1 MPADL
6 QPVIV
11 LAFANDREY
20 DAHYLR
26 NLPAETRQLRTLLEQ
41 AERDGRCK
49 PVVRANTTI
58 PELFDV
64 FQDQRGRIAIFHFG
78 GHANSYQLLLE
89 TATGAPAVVDAGGL
103 AAFLAQQR
111 GLRLVF
117 LNGCA
122 TQAQVQGLHAA
133 GIPVVI
139 ATNRAIADDMATAFA
154 ARFYRAL
161 VSDGTI
167 RTAFNEAAAEFQAKL
182 GDNTRNLYAFDPP
195 AEGDEAWPWVCHV
208 RPGAEDAAD
217 WQLPAAGTFG
227 PAAKVPLERPA
238 RAEHFQDRQAELKTL
253 LAELQPGRVVTLC
266 GPGGIGKSAL
276 AAEAVWQ
283 LAPGSQP
290 APGFPDG
297 IIFHSFYNRPQADLA
312 LEHIARSFGEEV
324 RPTPKEAAQRALAG
338 RRGLLLLDGTE
349 LADDLRAVLE
359 VCDQWGVL
367 VTSRQR
373 KDAVAARQDVAPLPP
388 DDAVQ
393 LLQAWGGRRAVD
405 TAAVRQI
412 SQLVGRLPL
421 ALRLVGRYL
430 SEHEENAADYLAWLQ
445 TTPLAAL
452 DQGQRQRDSVP
463 LLLARS
469 LAQVSEQARQVM
481 GVVGLLAL
489 APFTW
494 EPITIALDIL
504 GSETRRS
511 LGELVSYGLL
521 LRPDENYE
529 VTHAL
534 VHTYARLQLAPA
546 VPVVAGL
553 AAYYTAFVAEHRG
566 NWVELQR
573 VRQHAVTLIQ
583 TCIERKAWTAA
594 NDLAWAMEDYLDL
607 QGYWT
612 DRIAIISAGLVAV
625 RALQDRRGEGNHL
638 GNLGNAYHNLGQVPQ
653 AIASYQQA
661 LAISREIGDRRG
673 EGADLGN
680 LGNAYRNLGQVP
692 QAIAYHQQALAISRE
707 IGDRS
712 GEGAALG
719 NLGNA
724 YRNLGQVPQAIA
736 YYQQALA
743 ISREIGD
750 RRGEGNHLGNLGLA
764 YAALGQVPQAI
775 EYYQQALAIFEEI
788 KSPNAGL
795 VREWLEKLKA
805 T

>member
-1 MPADL
+1 MSADL

-11 LAFANDREY
+11 LAFANDREH

-26 NLPAETRQLRTLLEQ
+26 NLPEETRQLRTLLEQ

-49 PVVRANTTI
+49 PVVRTNTTI

-89 TATGAPAVVDAGGL
+89 TANGAPAVVDAGGL

-122 TQAQVQGLHAA
+122 TQAQVQALHAA
-133 GIPVVI
+133 GIPIVI
-139 ATNRAIADDMATAFA
+139 ATNQAIDDATATAFA
-154 ARFYRAL
+154 ARFYRGL
-161 VSDGTI
+161 VSGGTI
-167 RTAFNEAAAEFQAKL
+167 CTAFNDAIAEAEAPL
-182 GDNTRNLYAFDPP
+182 DGNRRNLYAFDPT
-195 AEGDEAWPWVCHV
+195 AAGDEAWPWVCHV
-208 RPGAEDAAD
+208 QPGAADAAD

-227 PAAKVPLERPA
+227 PGTKVPLERPA
-238 RAEHFQDRQAELKTL
+238 RTEHFQDRQADLKNL
-253 LAELQPGRVVTLC
+253 LAELQPGRIVTLC

-276 AAEAVWQ
+276 AAEAVWH

-324 RPTPKEAAQRALAG
+324 QPTPKEAAQRALAG

-349 LADDLRAVLE
+349 QADDLRAVLD

-373 KDAVAARQDVAPLPP
+373 QDAVAERQDLAPLPP

-393 LLQAWGGRRAVD
+393 LLQAWGGERAVD
-405 TAAVRQI
+405 TATVRQI
-412 SQLVGRLPL
+412 SQLVGWLPL

-430 SEHEENAADYLAWLQ
+430 AEHEENAADYLAWLQ

-452 DQGQRQRDSVP
+452 DQGTRQLDSVP

-469 LAQVSEQARQVM
+469 LAQVSAQARQVM
-481 GVVGLLAL
+481 GVVGLLAM
-489 APFTW
+489 APFSW
-494 EPITIALDIL
+494 EPIAAALAVSGTEI
-504 GSETRRS
+504 RRS

-534 VHTYARLQLAPA
+534 VHTYARLQFAPA

-553 AAYYTAFVAEHRG
+553 ATYYTTFFEEHTGDWVA
-566 NWVELQR
+566 LQR
-573 VRQHAVTLIQ
+573 VRQHAVTLVQ
-583 TCIERKAWTAA
+583 TCVEKEAWVAA
-594 NDLAWAMEDYLDL
+594 DDLAWALEDYLDL

-625 RALQDRRGEGNHL
+625 RALQDRLNEGAWLGHL
-638 GNLGNAYHNLGQVPQ
+638 GRAYAALGQAPQ
-653 AIASYQQA
+653 AIEY
-661 LAISREIGDRRG
+661 
-673 EGADLGN
+673 
-680 LGNAYRNLGQVP
+680 Y
-692 QAIAYHQQALAISRE
+692 QQALAISRE

-712 GEGAALG
+712 GEGTHLG

-724 YRNLGQVPQAIA
+724 YANLGQVPQAIE
-736 YYQQALA
+736 YHQQALA

-750 RRGEGNHLGNLGLA
+750 RRREGTALDNLGTA
-764 YAALGQVPQAI
+764 YAALGQIPQAI
-775 EYYQQALAIFEEI
+775 EYFQQALAIFEEI
-788 KSPNAGL
+788 KSPNAAR
-795 VREWLEKLKA
+795 VRKWLEKQKA
-805 T
+805 A